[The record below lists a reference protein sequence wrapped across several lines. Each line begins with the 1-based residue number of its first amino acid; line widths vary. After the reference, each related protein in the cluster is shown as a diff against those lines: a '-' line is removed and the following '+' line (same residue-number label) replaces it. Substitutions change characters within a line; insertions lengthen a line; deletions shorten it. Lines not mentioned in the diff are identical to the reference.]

1 MNQAARRDQI
11 RRCLHATHRIET
23 ITGDHTVA
31 GMERMERPLTPAAV
45 LVPLVERPAGYTVL
59 LTQRTAHLE
68 HHAGQ
73 ISFPGGRA
81 EAEDEG
87 PVATALREAEE
98 EIGLQRR
105 HVVEIAGFL
114 DLYETVTGF
123 LVTPVV
129 GFVTP
134 PFELT
139 LDAFEVAEAFDV
151 PLDFVLDPNHH
162 ERRSMLY
169 KGQQRSYYVIPY
181 EDRFIWGATA
191 AMLVHFARRLNEQ
204 PLFPQAET
212 SSTADRL

>member
-1 MNQAARRDQI
+1 MIPARLRDRI
-11 RRCLHATHRIET
+11 RRCLHSTHQVEV
-23 ITGDHTVA
+23 ITGDHAVA
-31 GMERMERPLTPAAV
+31 GLEREERALTPAAV
-45 LVPLVERPAGYTVL
+45 LVPLVERAEGYTVL

-81 EAEDEG
+81 EAEDES

-98 EIGLQRR
+98 EIGLHRR

-134 PFELT
+134 PFELA
-139 LDAFEVAEAFDV
+139 LDAFEVAEAFEV
-151 PLDFVLDPNHH
+151 PLAFILDPRNH
-162 ERRSMLY
+162 ERRAMLY

-181 EDRFIWGATA
+181 ENRFIWGATA
-191 AMLVHFARRLNEQ
+191 AMLVNFARRLTDH
-204 PLFPQAET
+204 PLLSGE
-212 SSTADRL
+212 

>member
-1 MNQAARRDQI
+1 VNHADLRDRI
-11 RRCLHATHRIET
+11 RRCLHSTHQVET
-23 ITGDHTVA
+23 ITGDHVVA
-31 GMERMERPLTPAAV
+31 GMAAEERTLTPAAV
-45 LVPLVERPAGYTVL
+45 LVPLVERAEGYTVL

-81 EAEDEG
+81 EEEDAN
-87 PVATALREAEE
+87 PVETALREAEE

-114 DLYETVTGF
+114 DLYQTVTGF

-134 PFELT
+134 PFELK
-139 LDAFEVAEAFDV
+139 LDEFEVAEAFEV
-151 PLDFVLDPNHH
+151 PLEFILDPNHH
-162 ERRSMLY
+162 ERRGMLY
-169 KGQQRSYYVIPY
+169 QGQQRRYYVIPY

-191 AMLVHFARRLNEQ
+191 AMLVSFARRLTGN
-204 PLFPQAET
+204 PLLP
-212 SSTADRL
+212 

>member
-1 MNQAARRDQI
+1 MRDRVRRS
-11 RRCLHATHRIET
+11 LHSTHQVET
-23 ITGDHTVA
+23 ITGDHAVA
-31 GMERMERPLTPAAV
+31 GMAREERVLTPAAV
-45 LVPLVERPAGYTVL
+45 LVPLVERPEGYTVL

-81 EAEDEG
+81 EDEDAS
-87 PVATALREAEE
+87 PVETALREAEE
-98 EIGLQRR
+98 EIGLHRR

-114 DLYETVTGF
+114 DLYQTVTGF

-139 LDAFEVAEAFDV
+139 LDAFEVAEAFEV
-151 PLDFVLDPNHH
+151 PLEFVLDSRNH
-162 ERRSMLY
+162 EYRSMFY
-169 KGQQRSYYVIPY
+169 KGQQRRYYVIPY

-191 AMLVHFARRLNEQ
+191 AMLVSFARRL
-204 PLFPQAET
+204 T
-212 SSTADRL
+212 GSSLLP

>member
-1 MNQAARRDQI
+1 MNHAEMRDRI
-11 RRCLHATHRIET
+11 RRCLHSTHQVET
-23 ITGDHTVA
+23 ITGDHAVA
-31 GMERMERPLTPAAV
+31 GIEPEARTLTSAAV
-45 LVPLVERPAGYTVL
+45 LVPLVERSEGYTVL

-81 EAEDEG
+81 EDEDAS
-87 PVATALREAEE
+87 PVDTALRETEE

-114 DLYETVTGF
+114 DLYQTVTGF

-139 LDAFEVAEAFDV
+139 LDAFEVAEAFEV
-151 PLDFVLDPNHH
+151 PLEFVLDPRNH
-162 ERRSMLY
+162 EYRSMFY
-169 KGQQRSYYVIPY
+169 KGQQRRYYVIPY
-181 EDRFIWGATA
+181 ENRFIWGATA
-191 AMLVHFARRLNEQ
+191 AMLVNFARRLN
-204 PLFPQAET
+204 
-212 SSTADRL
+212 DRSLLS

>member
-1 MNQAARRDQI
+1 VNHAEMRDRV
-11 RRCLHATHRIET
+11 RRCLHSTHQVET
-23 ITGDHTVA
+23 ITGDHAVA
-31 GMERMERPLTPAAV
+31 GMDREERTLTPAAV
-45 LVPLVERPAGYTVL
+45 LVPLVERSDGYTVL

-81 EAEDEG
+81 EEG
-87 PVATALREAEE
+87 DASPVETALREAEE

-114 DLYETVTGF
+114 DLYQTVTGF

-134 PFELT
+134 PFDLA
-139 LDAFEVAEAFDV
+139 LDEFEVAEAFEV
-151 PLDFVLDPNHH
+151 PLEFILDPRHH
-162 ERRSMLY
+162 EHRSLFY
-169 KGQQRSYYVIPY
+169 KGQQRRYYVIPY

-191 AMLVHFARRLNEQ
+191 AMLVNFARRLTGN
-204 PLFPQAET
+204 PLLP
-212 SSTADRL
+212 